1 VTGDSRI
8 SRRTILRGTAGA
20 AVGIG
25 SVAALKLP
33 VFSTTGSQ
41 QDPSKCFAAD
51 VSATDKRLV
60 ISNWP
65 GYMDEDKP
73 TTLQDFEK
81 RTGIKVRYDIDV
93 NDNLEFFAKV
103 RNQLGNCESSKR
115 DIFVLTDWMAARMI
129 QVGWIQKLDAAK
141 VPNLHANVIDALKKP
156 DWDPGRDFSAPWQ
169 SGLTGIAYNKKKVKE
184 VRSFSELMTRPDLKG
199 RISLLSEMRD
209 TMGFM
214 MLINGADPGKFT
226 DADWDKGL
234 ENLKKARGDGQIRA
248 FTGNEYIQDLAAGNI
263 LACEAWS
270 GDVAAA
276 ENEDLVFVTPE
287 EGLMIWA
294 DNMLVPNLATHQ
306 GNAEEW
312 INYYY
317 EPEIAARLA
326 DYVYYICP
334 VKGAEE
340 AMEKVDPDLLK
351 NKALKNLIFPDDET
365 LSRTHGFMAL
375 DEAQIRRYEGD
386 FQDVTGG

>member
-1 VTGDSRI
+1 M
-8 SRRTILRGTAGA
+8 
-20 AVGIG
+20 
-25 SVAALKLP
+25 AALPLFGTPDRKQNP
-33 VFSTTGSQ
+33 
-41 QDPSKCFAAD
+41 AD
-51 VSATDKRLV
+51 CVADDLSSRQKQLV

-65 GYMDEDKP
+65 GYMDEDSP
-73 TTLQDFEK
+73 TTLEDFEK

-115 DIFVLTDWMAARMI
+115 DMFMLTDWMAARMI

-141 VPNLHANVIDALKKP
+141 VPNLHANLIDSLAKVG
-156 DWDPGRDFSAPWQ
+156 WDEKREYSAPWQ
-169 SGLTGIAYNKKKVKE
+169 SGMTGIAYNKKKVKE
-184 VRSFSELMTRPDLKG
+184 VKSFSDLLTRPDLKG

-214 MLINGADPGKFT
+214 LLINGADP
-226 DADWDKGL
+226 ADFSQAEWERGL
-234 ENLKKARGDGQIRA
+234 ETLKKARRGGQIRA

-294 DNMLVPNLATHQ
+294 DNMLIPNLATHQ
-306 GNAEEW
+306 SNAEQW

-334 VKGAEE
+334 VKGAEQE
-340 AMEKVDPDLLK
+340 MEKIDPDLLK
-351 NKALKNLIFPDDET
+351 NKTLKNLIFPDEET
-365 LSRTHGFMAL
+365 LAKTNGFMAL
-375 DEAQIRRYEGD
+375 DEALIRRYEGD
-386 FQDVTGG
+386 FADVTSS

>member
-1 VTGDSRI
+1 VTGDSRF
-8 SRRTILRGTAGA
+8 SRRTVLKGAAGA
-20 AVGIG
+20 AFGAG
-25 SVAALKLP
+25 SLAVLP
-33 VFSTTGSQ
+33 LFGTADRK
-41 QDPSKCFAAD
+41 QDPAKCFAKD
-51 VSATDKRLV
+51 LSASEKQLV

-73 TTLQDFEK
+73 TTMQDFEK
-81 RTGIKVRYDIDV
+81 RTGIKVSYTVDV
-93 NDNLEFFAKV
+93 NDNNDFFAKV
-103 RNQLGNCESSKR
+103 SNQLGNCESSKR
-115 DIFVLTDWMAARMI
+115 DMFVLTDWMAAKMI

-184 VRSFSELMTRPDLKG
+184 VKSFSDLMTRSDLKG

-214 MLINGADPGKFT
+214 LLMNGADPSKFT
-226 DADWDKGL
+226 DAEWDKSL
-234 ENLKKARGDGQIRA
+234 ETLKKARREGQIRA

-276 ENEDLVFVTPE
+276 ENDDLVFITPE

-306 GNAEEW
+306 GNAEKW
-312 INYYY
+312 IDFYY

-326 DYVYYICP
+326 DFVYYICP
-334 VKGAEE
+334 VKGAEQE
-340 AMEKVDPDLLK
+340 MEKIDPDLLK
-351 NKALKNLIFPDDET
+351 NKTVKNLIFPDEET
-365 LSRTHGFMAL
+365 LARTHGFMAL
-375 DEAQIRRYEGD
+375 SEAQARRYEGD
-386 FQDVTGG
+386 YSDVTSG